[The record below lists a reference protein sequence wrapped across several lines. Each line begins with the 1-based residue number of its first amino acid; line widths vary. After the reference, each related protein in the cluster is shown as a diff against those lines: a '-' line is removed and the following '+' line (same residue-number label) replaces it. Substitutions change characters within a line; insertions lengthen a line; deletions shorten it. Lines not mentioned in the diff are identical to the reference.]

1 MNSVNKGTKRNKLG
15 LITSLCDAAPDITGA
30 CSTHGRDEKYVK
42 EEHSEDLGVNEKTM
56 FK

>member
-1 MNSVNKGTKRNKLG
+1 VNSVNKGTKRNKLG